1 MAKNFFKRYIW
12 LVDLINRRK
21 YVSFKEIN
29 EAWMR
34 SPLNETGDPLSE
46 RTFFNH
52 KDAIAGMFGIE
63 ILNDRSLG
71 FYIGRSDVGSDET
84 SDWMLHTLCL
94 NNVLH
99 ENADMKDR
107 ILMEKVPS
115 SERFLTD
122 IISAMRDFRVISL
135 CYQSFRH
142 PEPFCFN
149 VRPYCVKYFKQ
160 RWYLLGDSDLGL
172 RIYSLDR
179 FVDMEELEE
188 HFEIPKGFDAEEYFG
203 NYFGV
208 IIGEE
213 PEDVKIRVGPDD
225 TDDAPVFP
233 FVWEKIE
240 PLIEGLPLVAHNS
253 RFDEGCLK
261 SVFKVY
267 QMDYPDYEFFDTLAA
282 SRRHFGCALPN
293 HQLQTVAAACG
304 YDLTNHHHALAD
316 AEACAAIAM
325 KIL

>member
-21 YVSFKEIN
+21 YVSFKEIS
-29 EAWMR
+29 EAWRR
-34 SPLNETGDPLSE
+34 SPLNETGEPLSE

-122 IISAMRDFRVISL
+122 IISAMRGSRVISL

-213 PEDVKIRVGPDD
+213 PEDVKIRVVPDQVKYFRTLPLHGSQRETVQED
-225 TDDAPVFP
+225 GSSVFSYHIAPTFD
-233 FVWEKIE
+233 FVQEILSHGADVEVLE
-240 PLIEGLPLVAHNS
+240 PAELRESVADIIAGMASRYGLPVS
-253 RFDEGCLK
+253 R
-261 SVFKVY
+261 
-267 QMDYPDYEFFDTLAA
+267 
-282 SRRHFGCALPN
+282 
-293 HQLQTVAAACG
+293 
-304 YDLTNHHHALAD
+304 
-316 AEACAAIAM
+316 
-325 KIL
+325 

>member
-135 CYQSFRH
+135 CYQNFRH

-213 PEDVKIRVGPDD
+213 PEDVKIRVVPDQVKYFRTLPMHGSQRETVQED
-225 TDDAPVFP
+225 GSSVFSYHIAPTLDFVQEILSHGTDVE
-233 FVWEKIE
+233 VLE
-240 PLIEGLPLVAHNS
+240 PAELRESIADIIAGMASRYGLPVS
-253 RFDEGCLK
+253 R
-261 SVFKVY
+261 
-267 QMDYPDYEFFDTLAA
+267 
-282 SRRHFGCALPN
+282 
-293 HQLQTVAAACG
+293 
-304 YDLTNHHHALAD
+304 
-316 AEACAAIAM
+316 
-325 KIL
+325 

>member
-122 IISAMRDFRVISL
+122 IISAMRDFRVIRL

-149 VRPYCVKYFKQ
+149 VRPYCAKYFKQ

-213 PEDVKIRVGPDD
+213 PEDVKIRVVPDQVKYFRTLPMHGSQRETAQED
-225 TDDAPVFP
+225 GSSVFSYHIAPTLD
-233 FVWEKIE
+233 FVQEILSHGADVEVLE
-240 PLIEGLPLVAHNS
+240 PAELRESIADIIAGMASRYGLPVS
-253 RFDEGCLK
+253 R
-261 SVFKVY
+261 
-267 QMDYPDYEFFDTLAA
+267 
-282 SRRHFGCALPN
+282 
-293 HQLQTVAAACG
+293 
-304 YDLTNHHHALAD
+304 
-316 AEACAAIAM
+316 
-325 KIL
+325 

>member
-1 MAKNFFKRYIW
+1 MQLNKPLFLGTSKYSWIMAKNFFKRYIW

-21 YVSFKEIN
+21 YVSFKEIS

-179 FVDMEELEE
+179 FVDLEELEE

-213 PEDVKIRVGPDD
+213 PEDVKIRVVPDQVKYFRTLPLHGSQRETVQED
-225 TDDAPVFP
+225 GSSVFSYHIAPTFD
-233 FVWEKIE
+233 FVQEILSHGADVEVLE
-240 PLIEGLPLVAHNS
+240 PAELRESIADIIAGMASRYGLPVS
-253 RFDEGCLK
+253 R
-261 SVFKVY
+261 
-267 QMDYPDYEFFDTLAA
+267 
-282 SRRHFGCALPN
+282 
-293 HQLQTVAAACG
+293 
-304 YDLTNHHHALAD
+304 
-316 AEACAAIAM
+316 
-325 KIL
+325 

>member
-21 YVSFKEIN
+21 YVSFKEIS
-29 EAWMR
+29 EAWRR
-34 SPLNETGDPLSE
+34 SPLNETGEPLSE

-122 IISAMRDFRVISL
+122 IISAMRGSRVISL

-142 PEPFCFN
+142 PEPYSFN

-188 HFEIPKGFDAEEYFG
+188 HFEIPKDFDAEEYFG

-213 PEDVKIRVGPDD
+213 PEDVKIRVVPDQVKYFRTLPLHGSQRETVQED
-225 TDDAPVFP
+225 GSSVFSYHIAPTFD
-233 FVWEKIE
+233 FVQEILSHGADVEVLE
-240 PLIEGLPLVAHNS
+240 PAELRESIADIIAGMASRYGLPVS
-253 RFDEGCLK
+253 R
-261 SVFKVY
+261 
-267 QMDYPDYEFFDTLAA
+267 
-282 SRRHFGCALPN
+282 
-293 HQLQTVAAACG
+293 
-304 YDLTNHHHALAD
+304 
-316 AEACAAIAM
+316 
-325 KIL
+325 

>member
-122 IISAMRDFRVISL
+122 IISAMRDFRVIRL

-213 PEDVKIRVGPDD
+213 PEDVKIRVVPDQVKYFRTLPLHGSQRETVQED
-225 TDDAPVFP
+225 GSSVFSYHIAPTFD
-233 FVWEKIE
+233 FVQEILSHGADVEVLE
-240 PLIEGLPLVAHNS
+240 PAELRESVADIIAGMASRYGLPVS
-253 RFDEGCLK
+253 R
-261 SVFKVY
+261 
-267 QMDYPDYEFFDTLAA
+267 
-282 SRRHFGCALPN
+282 
-293 HQLQTVAAACG
+293 
-304 YDLTNHHHALAD
+304 
-316 AEACAAIAM
+316 
-325 KIL
+325 

>member
-213 PEDVKIRVGPDD
+213 PEDVKIRVVPDQVKYFRTLPLHGSQRETVQED
-225 TDDAPVFP
+225 GSSVFSYHIAPTFD
-233 FVWEKIE
+233 FVQEILSHGADVEVLE
-240 PLIEGLPLVAHNS
+240 PAELRESIADIIAGMASRYGLP
-253 RFDEGCLK
+253 
-261 SVFKVY
+261 
-267 QMDYPDYEFFDTLAA
+267 
-282 SRRHFGCALPN
+282 
-293 HQLQTVAAACG
+293 
-304 YDLTNHHHALAD
+304 
-316 AEACAAIAM
+316 
-325 KIL
+325 

>member
-135 CYQSFRH
+135 CYQGFRH

-213 PEDVKIRVGPDD
+213 PEDVKIRVVPDQVKYFRTLPMHGSQRETVQED
-225 TDDAPVFP
+225 GSSVFSYHIAPTLD
-233 FVWEKIE
+233 FVQEILSHGADVEVLE
-240 PLIEGLPLVAHNS
+240 PAELRESVADIIAGMASRYGLPVS
-253 RFDEGCLK
+253 R
-261 SVFKVY
+261 
-267 QMDYPDYEFFDTLAA
+267 
-282 SRRHFGCALPN
+282 
-293 HQLQTVAAACG
+293 
-304 YDLTNHHHALAD
+304 
-316 AEACAAIAM
+316 
-325 KIL
+325 

>member
-21 YVSFKEIN
+21 YVSFKEIS

-122 IISAMRDFRVISL
+122 IISAMRDFRVIRL
-135 CYQSFRH
+135 CYQSFQH

-188 HFEIPKGFDAEEYFG
+188 HFEITKGFDAEEYFG

-213 PEDVKIRVGPDD
+213 PEDVKIRVVPDQVKYFRTLPLHGSQRETVQED
-225 TDDAPVFP
+225 GSSVFSYHIAPTFD
-233 FVWEKIE
+233 FVQEILSHGADVEVLE
-240 PLIEGLPLVAHNS
+240 PAELRESIADIIAGMASRYGLPVS
-253 RFDEGCLK
+253 R
-261 SVFKVY
+261 
-267 QMDYPDYEFFDTLAA
+267 
-282 SRRHFGCALPN
+282 
-293 HQLQTVAAACG
+293 
-304 YDLTNHHHALAD
+304 
-316 AEACAAIAM
+316 
-325 KIL
+325 

>member
-1 MAKNFFKRYIW
+1 MNFDKSDMVVMTDFKIFMDNGKEFFKRYIW

-122 IISAMRDFRVISL
+122 IISAMRDFRVIRL

-213 PEDVKIRVGPDD
+213 PEDVKIRVVPDQVKYFRTLPLHGSQRETVQED
-225 TDDAPVFP
+225 GSSVFSYHIAPTFD
-233 FVWEKIE
+233 FVQEILSHGADVEVLE
-240 PLIEGLPLVAHNS
+240 PAELRESVADSVAGMASRYGLPVS
-253 RFDEGCLK
+253 R
-261 SVFKVY
+261 
-267 QMDYPDYEFFDTLAA
+267 
-282 SRRHFGCALPN
+282 
-293 HQLQTVAAACG
+293 
-304 YDLTNHHHALAD
+304 
-316 AEACAAIAM
+316 
-325 KIL
+325 

>member
-21 YVSFKEIN
+21 YVSFKEIS

-213 PEDVKIRVGPDD
+213 PEDVKIRVVPDQVKYFRTLPMHGSQRETVQED
-225 TDDAPVFP
+225 GSSVFSYHIAPTLD
-233 FVWEKIE
+233 FVQEILSHGADVEVLE
-240 PLIEGLPLVAHNS
+240 PAELRESVADIIAGMASRYGLPVS
-253 RFDEGCLK
+253 R
-261 SVFKVY
+261 
-267 QMDYPDYEFFDTLAA
+267 
-282 SRRHFGCALPN
+282 
-293 HQLQTVAAACG
+293 
-304 YDLTNHHHALAD
+304 
-316 AEACAAIAM
+316 
-325 KIL
+325 

>member
-1 MAKNFFKRYIW
+1 M
-12 LVDLINRRK
+12 VDLINRRK

-99 ENADMKDR
+99 ENADMKNR

-122 IISAMRDFRVISL
+122 IISAMRDFRVIRL

-213 PEDVKIRVGPDD
+213 PEDVKIRVVPDQVKYFRTLPLHGSQRETVQED
-225 TDDAPVFP
+225 GSSVFSYHIAPTFD
-233 FVWEKIE
+233 FVQEILSHGADVEVLE
-240 PLIEGLPLVAHNS
+240 PAELRESIADIIAGMASRYGLPVS
-253 RFDEGCLK
+253 R
-261 SVFKVY
+261 
-267 QMDYPDYEFFDTLAA
+267 
-282 SRRHFGCALPN
+282 
-293 HQLQTVAAACG
+293 
-304 YDLTNHHHALAD
+304 
-316 AEACAAIAM
+316 
-325 KIL
+325 

>member
-21 YVSFKEIN
+21 YVSFKEIS

-213 PEDVKIRVGPDD
+213 PEDVKIRVVPDQVKYFRTLPLHGSQRETVQED
-225 TDDAPVFP
+225 GSSVFSYHIAPTFD
-233 FVWEKIE
+233 FVQEILSHGADVEVLE
-240 PLIEGLPLVAHNS
+240 PAELRESIADIIAGMASRYGLPVS
-253 RFDEGCLK
+253 R
-261 SVFKVY
+261 
-267 QMDYPDYEFFDTLAA
+267 
-282 SRRHFGCALPN
+282 
-293 HQLQTVAAACG
+293 
-304 YDLTNHHHALAD
+304 
-316 AEACAAIAM
+316 
-325 KIL
+325 

>member
-21 YVSFKEIN
+21 YVSFKEIS

-122 IISAMRDFRVISL
+122 IISAMRDFRVIRL

-213 PEDVKIRVGPDD
+213 PEDVKIRVVPD
-225 TDDAPVFP
+225 
-233 FVWEKIE
+233 
-240 PLIEGLPLVAHNS
+240 
-253 RFDEGCLK
+253 
-261 SVFKVY
+261 
-267 QMDYPDYEFFDTLAA
+267 
-282 SRRHFGCALPN
+282 
-293 HQLQTVAAACG
+293 
-304 YDLTNHHHALAD
+304 
-316 AEACAAIAM
+316 
-325 KIL
+325 

>member
-21 YVSFKEIN
+21 YVSFKEIS

-213 PEDVKIRVGPDD
+213 PEDVKIRVVPDQVKYFRTLPLHGSQRETAQED
-225 TDDAPVFP
+225 GSSVFSYHIAPTFDFVQEILSHGTDVEVLRPSYAKVSLTSSQEWHRVMGFP
-233 FVWEKIE
+233 F
-240 PLIEGLPLVAHNS
+240 P
-253 RFDEGCLK
+253 DE
-261 SVFKVY
+261 S
-267 QMDYPDYEFFDTLAA
+267 A
-282 SRRHFGCALPN
+282 
-293 HQLQTVAAACG
+293 
-304 YDLTNHHHALAD
+304 
-316 AEACAAIAM
+316 
-325 KIL
+325 

>member
-21 YVSFKEIN
+21 YVSFKEIS

-135 CYQSFRH
+135 CYQGFRH

-213 PEDVKIRVGPDD
+213 PEDVKIRVVPDQVKYFRTLPLHGSQRETVQED
-225 TDDAPVFP
+225 GSSVFSYHIAPTLD
-233 FVWEKIE
+233 FVQEILSHGADVEVLE
-240 PLIEGLPLVAHNS
+240 PAELRESVADIIAGMASRYGLPVS
-253 RFDEGCLK
+253 R
-261 SVFKVY
+261 
-267 QMDYPDYEFFDTLAA
+267 
-282 SRRHFGCALPN
+282 
-293 HQLQTVAAACG
+293 
-304 YDLTNHHHALAD
+304 
-316 AEACAAIAM
+316 
-325 KIL
+325 

>member
-160 RWYLLGDSDLGL
+160 RWYLLGDSNLGL

-213 PEDVKIRVGPDD
+213 PEDVKIRVVPDQVKYFRTLPMHGSQRETVQED
-225 TDDAPVFP
+225 GSSVFSYHIAPTFD
-233 FVWEKIE
+233 FVQEILSHGADVEVLE
-240 PLIEGLPLVAHNS
+240 PAELRESIADIIAGMASRYGLPVS
-253 RFDEGCLK
+253 R
-261 SVFKVY
+261 
-267 QMDYPDYEFFDTLAA
+267 
-282 SRRHFGCALPN
+282 
-293 HQLQTVAAACG
+293 
-304 YDLTNHHHALAD
+304 
-316 AEACAAIAM
+316 
-325 KIL
+325 

>member
-213 PEDVKIRVGPDD
+213 PEDVKIRVVPDQVKYFRTLPMHGSQRETVQED
-225 TDDAPVFP
+225 GSSVFSYHIAPTFD
-233 FVWEKIE
+233 FVQEILSHGADVEVLE
-240 PLIEGLPLVAHNS
+240 PAELRESVADIIAGMASRYGLP
-253 RFDEGCLK
+253 
-261 SVFKVY
+261 
-267 QMDYPDYEFFDTLAA
+267 
-282 SRRHFGCALPN
+282 
-293 HQLQTVAAACG
+293 
-304 YDLTNHHHALAD
+304 
-316 AEACAAIAM
+316 
-325 KIL
+325 

>member
-21 YVSFKEIN
+21 YVSFKEIS
-29 EAWMR
+29 EAWRR
-34 SPLNETGDPLSE
+34 SPLNETGEPLSE

-122 IISAMRDFRVISL
+122 IISAMRGSRVISL
-135 CYQSFRH
+135 CYQNFRH
-142 PEPFCFN
+142 PEPYSFN

-213 PEDVKIRVGPDD
+213 PEDVKIRVVPDQVKYFRTLPLHGSQRETVQED
-225 TDDAPVFP
+225 GSSVFSYHIAPTFDFVQEILSHGTDVE
-233 FVWEKIE
+233 VLE
-240 PLIEGLPLVAHNS
+240 PAELRESVADIIARMASRYGLPVS
-253 RFDEGCLK
+253 R
-261 SVFKVY
+261 
-267 QMDYPDYEFFDTLAA
+267 
-282 SRRHFGCALPN
+282 
-293 HQLQTVAAACG
+293 
-304 YDLTNHHHALAD
+304 
-316 AEACAAIAM
+316 
-325 KIL
+325 

>member
-21 YVSFKEIN
+21 YVSFKEIS

-107 ILMEKVPS
+107 ILMENVPS

-213 PEDVKIRVGPDD
+213 PEDVKIRVVPDQVKYFRTLPLHGSQRETVQED
-225 TDDAPVFP
+225 GSSVFSYHIAPTFD
-233 FVWEKIE
+233 FVQEILSHGADVEVLE
-240 PLIEGLPLVAHNS
+240 PAELRESIADNVAGMASRYGLPVS
-253 RFDEGCLK
+253 R
-261 SVFKVY
+261 
-267 QMDYPDYEFFDTLAA
+267 
-282 SRRHFGCALPN
+282 
-293 HQLQTVAAACG
+293 
-304 YDLTNHHHALAD
+304 
-316 AEACAAIAM
+316 
-325 KIL
+325 

>member
-1 MAKNFFKRYIW
+1 MAKNYFKRYIW

-21 YVSFKEIN
+21 YVSFKEIS

-213 PEDVKIRVGPDD
+213 PEDVKIRVVPDQVKYFRTLPLHGSQRETVQED
-225 TDDAPVFP
+225 GSSVFSYHIAPTFD
-233 FVWEKIE
+233 FVQEILSHGADVEVLE
-240 PLIEGLPLVAHNS
+240 PAELRESIADIIAGMASRYGLPVS
-253 RFDEGCLK
+253 R
-261 SVFKVY
+261 
-267 QMDYPDYEFFDTLAA
+267 
-282 SRRHFGCALPN
+282 
-293 HQLQTVAAACG
+293 
-304 YDLTNHHHALAD
+304 
-316 AEACAAIAM
+316 
-325 KIL
+325 

>member
-21 YVSFKEIN
+21 YVSFKEIS

-122 IISAMRDFRVISL
+122 IISAMRDFRVIRL

-188 HFEIPKGFDAEEYFG
+188 HFEITKGFDAEEYFG

-213 PEDVKIRVGPDD
+213 PEDVKIRVVPDQVKYFRTLPLHGSQREMVQED
-225 TDDAPVFP
+225 GSSVFSYYIAPTFD
-233 FVWEKIE
+233 FVQEILSHGADVEVLE
-240 PLIEGLPLVAHNS
+240 PAELRESVADIIAGMASRYGLPVS
-253 RFDEGCLK
+253 R
-261 SVFKVY
+261 
-267 QMDYPDYEFFDTLAA
+267 
-282 SRRHFGCALPN
+282 
-293 HQLQTVAAACG
+293 
-304 YDLTNHHHALAD
+304 
-316 AEACAAIAM
+316 
-325 KIL
+325 

>member
-21 YVSFKEIN
+21 YVSFKEIS

-34 SPLNETGDPLSE
+34 SPLNETGEPLSE

-122 IISAMRDFRVISL
+122 IISAMRGSRVISL

-142 PEPFCFN
+142 PEPYSFN

-188 HFEIPKGFDAEEYFG
+188 HFEIPKDFDAEEYFG

-213 PEDVKIRVGPDD
+213 PEDVKIRVVPDQVKYFRTLPLHGSQRETVQED
-225 TDDAPVFP
+225 GSSVFSYHIAPTFD
-233 FVWEKIE
+233 FVQEILSHGADVEVLE
-240 PLIEGLPLVAHNS
+240 PAELRESVADIIAGMASRYGLPVS
-253 RFDEGCLK
+253 R
-261 SVFKVY
+261 
-267 QMDYPDYEFFDTLAA
+267 
-282 SRRHFGCALPN
+282 
-293 HQLQTVAAACG
+293 
-304 YDLTNHHHALAD
+304 
-316 AEACAAIAM
+316 
-325 KIL
+325 

>member
-21 YVSFKEIN
+21 YVSFKEISK
-29 EAWMR
+29 AWMR

-122 IISAMRDFRVISL
+122 IISAMRDFRVIRL

-213 PEDVKIRVGPDD
+213 PEDVKIRVVPDQVKYFRTLPMHGSQRETVQED
-225 TDDAPVFP
+225 GSSVFSYHIAPTLD
-233 FVWEKIE
+233 FVQEILSHGADVEVLE
-240 PLIEGLPLVAHNS
+240 PAELRESIADIIAGMASRYGLPVS
-253 RFDEGCLK
+253 R
-261 SVFKVY
+261 
-267 QMDYPDYEFFDTLAA
+267 
-282 SRRHFGCALPN
+282 
-293 HQLQTVAAACG
+293 
-304 YDLTNHHHALAD
+304 
-316 AEACAAIAM
+316 
-325 KIL
+325 

>member
-1 MAKNFFKRYIW
+1 MAKNYFKRYIW

-21 YVSFKEIN
+21 YVSFKEIS

-122 IISAMRDFRVISL
+122 IISAMRDFRVIRL

-188 HFEIPKGFDAEEYFG
+188 HFEIPKDFDAEEYFG

-213 PEDVKIRVGPDD
+213 PEDVKIRVVPDQVKYFRTLPLHGSQRETVQED
-225 TDDAPVFP
+225 GSSVFSYHIAPTFD
-233 FVWEKIE
+233 FVQEILSHGADVEVLEPIE
-240 PLIEGLPLVAHNS
+240 LRESIADNVAGMASRYGLPVS
-253 RFDEGCLK
+253 R
-261 SVFKVY
+261 
-267 QMDYPDYEFFDTLAA
+267 
-282 SRRHFGCALPN
+282 
-293 HQLQTVAAACG
+293 
-304 YDLTNHHHALAD
+304 
-316 AEACAAIAM
+316 
-325 KIL
+325 

>member
-52 KDAIAGMFGIE
+52 KDAIAEMFGIE

-213 PEDVKIRVGPDD
+213 PEDVKIRVVPDQVKYFRTLPLHGSQRETVQED
-225 TDDAPVFP
+225 GSSVFSYHIAPTFD
-233 FVWEKIE
+233 FVQEILSHGADVEVLE
-240 PLIEGLPLVAHNS
+240 PAELRESIADIIAGMASRYGLPVS
-253 RFDEGCLK
+253 R
-261 SVFKVY
+261 
-267 QMDYPDYEFFDTLAA
+267 
-282 SRRHFGCALPN
+282 
-293 HQLQTVAAACG
+293 
-304 YDLTNHHHALAD
+304 
-316 AEACAAIAM
+316 
-325 KIL
+325 

>member
-21 YVSFKEIN
+21 YVSFKEIS

-122 IISAMRDFRVISL
+122 IISAMRDFRAISL
-135 CYQSFRH
+135 CYQGFRH

-160 RWYLLGDSDLGL
+160 RWYMLGDSDLGL

-213 PEDVKIRVGPDD
+213 PEDVKIRVVPDQVKYFRTLPLHGSQRETVQED
-225 TDDAPVFP
+225 GSSVFSYHIAPTLD
-233 FVWEKIE
+233 FVQEILSHGADVEVLE
-240 PLIEGLPLVAHNS
+240 PAELRESIADIIAGMASRYGLPVS
-253 RFDEGCLK
+253 R
-261 SVFKVY
+261 
-267 QMDYPDYEFFDTLAA
+267 
-282 SRRHFGCALPN
+282 
-293 HQLQTVAAACG
+293 
-304 YDLTNHHHALAD
+304 
-316 AEACAAIAM
+316 
-325 KIL
+325 

>member
-21 YVSFKEIN
+21 YVSFKEIS

-135 CYQSFRH
+135 CYQGFRH

-160 RWYLLGDSDLGL
+160 RWYMLGDSDLGL

-213 PEDVKIRVGPDD
+213 PEDVKIRVVPDQVKYFRTLPLHGSQRETVQED
-225 TDDAPVFP
+225 GSSVFSYHIAPTLD
-233 FVWEKIE
+233 FVQEILSHGADVEVLE
-240 PLIEGLPLVAHNS
+240 PAELRESIADIIAGMASRYGLPVS
-253 RFDEGCLK
+253 R
-261 SVFKVY
+261 
-267 QMDYPDYEFFDTLAA
+267 
-282 SRRHFGCALPN
+282 
-293 HQLQTVAAACG
+293 
-304 YDLTNHHHALAD
+304 
-316 AEACAAIAM
+316 
-325 KIL
+325 

>member
-21 YVSFKEIN
+21 YVSFKEIS

-208 IIGEE
+208 IIGEK
-213 PEDVKIRVGPDD
+213 PEDVKIRVVPDQVKYFRTLPLHGSQRETVQED
-225 TDDAPVFP
+225 GSSVFSYHIAPTFDFVQEILSHGADVEVLEPAELRESIADSVAGMASRYGFFP
-233 FVWEKIE
+233 F
-240 PLIEGLPLVAHNS
+240 P
-253 RFDEGCLK
+253 DE
-261 SVFKVY
+261 S
-267 QMDYPDYEFFDTLAA
+267 A
-282 SRRHFGCALPN
+282 
-293 HQLQTVAAACG
+293 
-304 YDLTNHHHALAD
+304 
-316 AEACAAIAM
+316 
-325 KIL
+325 

>member
-21 YVSFKEIN
+21 YVSFKEIS
-29 EAWMR
+29 EAWRR

-94 NNVLH
+94 NNMLH

-122 IISAMRDFRVISL
+122 IISAMRDFRVIRL

-213 PEDVKIRVGPDD
+213 PEDVKIRVVPDQVKYFRTLPMHGSQRETVQED
-225 TDDAPVFP
+225 GSSVFSYHIAPTLD
-233 FVWEKIE
+233 FVQEILSHGADVEVLE
-240 PLIEGLPLVAHNS
+240 PAELRESIADIIAGMASRYGLPVS
-253 RFDEGCLK
+253 R
-261 SVFKVY
+261 
-267 QMDYPDYEFFDTLAA
+267 
-282 SRRHFGCALPN
+282 
-293 HQLQTVAAACG
+293 
-304 YDLTNHHHALAD
+304 
-316 AEACAAIAM
+316 
-325 KIL
+325 

>member
-122 IISAMRDFRVISL
+122 IISAMRDFRVIRL

-213 PEDVKIRVGPDD
+213 PEDVKIRVVPDQVKYFRTLPMHGSQRETVQED
-225 TDDAPVFP
+225 VSSVFSYHIAPTLD
-233 FVWEKIE
+233 FVQEILSHGADVEVLE
-240 PLIEGLPLVAHNS
+240 PAELRESVADIIAGMASRYGLPVS
-253 RFDEGCLK
+253 R
-261 SVFKVY
+261 
-267 QMDYPDYEFFDTLAA
+267 
-282 SRRHFGCALPN
+282 
-293 HQLQTVAAACG
+293 
-304 YDLTNHHHALAD
+304 
-316 AEACAAIAM
+316 
-325 KIL
+325 

>member
-1 MAKNFFKRYIW
+1 MQLNKPLSLGTSKYSWIMAKNFFKRYIW

-21 YVSFKEIN
+21 YVSFKEIS

-213 PEDVKIRVGPDD
+213 PEDVKIRVVPDQVKYFRTLPLHGSQRETVQED
-225 TDDAPVFP
+225 GSSVFSYHIAPTFD
-233 FVWEKIE
+233 FVQEILSHGADVEVLE
-240 PLIEGLPLVAHNS
+240 PAELRESVADIIAGMASRYGLPVS
-253 RFDEGCLK
+253 R
-261 SVFKVY
+261 
-267 QMDYPDYEFFDTLAA
+267 
-282 SRRHFGCALPN
+282 
-293 HQLQTVAAACG
+293 
-304 YDLTNHHHALAD
+304 
-316 AEACAAIAM
+316 
-325 KIL
+325 

>member
-21 YVSFKEIN
+21 YVSFKEIS

-135 CYQSFRH
+135 CYQGFRH

-213 PEDVKIRVGPDD
+213 PEDVKIRVVPDQVKYFRTLPMHGSQRETVQED
-225 TDDAPVFP
+225 GSSVFSYHIAPTFD
-233 FVWEKIE
+233 FVQEILSHGADVEVLE
-240 PLIEGLPLVAHNS
+240 PAELRESVADIIAGMASRYGLPVS
-253 RFDEGCLK
+253 R
-261 SVFKVY
+261 
-267 QMDYPDYEFFDTLAA
+267 
-282 SRRHFGCALPN
+282 
-293 HQLQTVAAACG
+293 
-304 YDLTNHHHALAD
+304 
-316 AEACAAIAM
+316 
-325 KIL
+325 

>member
-21 YVSFKEIN
+21 YVSFKEIS

-122 IISAMRDFRVISL
+122 IISAMRDFRVIRL

-188 HFEIPKGFDAEEYFG
+188 HFEMPKGFDAEEYFG

-213 PEDVKIRVGPDD
+213 PEDVKIRVVPDQVKYFRTLPMHWSQRETAQED
-225 TDDAPVFP
+225 GSSVFCYHIAPTLD
-233 FVWEKIE
+233 FVQEILSHGTNVEVLE
-240 PLIEGLPLVAHNS
+240 PAELRESIADIIAGMASRYGLPVS
-253 RFDEGCLK
+253 R
-261 SVFKVY
+261 
-267 QMDYPDYEFFDTLAA
+267 
-282 SRRHFGCALPN
+282 
-293 HQLQTVAAACG
+293 
-304 YDLTNHHHALAD
+304 
-316 AEACAAIAM
+316 
-325 KIL
+325 